1 MQLPQIRIERTYAN
15 IGLNIRKPV
24 QEIEQPKAEMNLRQ
38 EPAVLTIQQPRLE
51 LSIDSSQ
58 ARSNIWLMNPM
69 QFSDSNAAYGK
80 SQWLEAVGEMSQE
93 GDVLM
98 RIETKSNAVAEL
110 AVDKGVLL
118 KSGYVPPDASF
129 DEGVEVRFESKPAVI
144 HVVRRGMRMDP
155 VIHPPVHKYTPGK
168 VEGYVRQWPKLHIE
182 VVGLHVDRSL

>member
-1 MQLPQIRIERTYAN
+1 MQLPQIRMQSTFAQ

-24 QEIEQPKAEMNLRQ
+24 QEIEQPQAELNIRQ
-38 EPAVLTIQQPRLE
+38 EPAVLTIEQPRLD

-58 ARSNIWLMNPM
+58 ARSNIGLMTPM

-98 RIETKSNAVAEL
+98 RIETRSNAVAEL

-118 KSGYVPPDASF
+118 KNGYIPPAASF
-129 DEGVEVRFESKPAVI
+129 DEGVEVRIESKPAVI
-144 HVVRRGMRMDP
+144 HVERRGMRMEP
-155 VIHPPVHKYTPGK
+155 VTKPPLLKYTPGK
-168 VEGYVRQWPKLHIE
+168 VEPYMRQWPSLKIE
-182 VVGLHVDRSL
+182 AIGLYVDQSM